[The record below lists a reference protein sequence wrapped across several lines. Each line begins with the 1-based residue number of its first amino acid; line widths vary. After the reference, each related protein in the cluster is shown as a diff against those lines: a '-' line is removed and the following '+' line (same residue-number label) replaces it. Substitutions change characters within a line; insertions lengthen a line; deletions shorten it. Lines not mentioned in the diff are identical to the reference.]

1 MTAKVRDMEE
11 NTRER
16 IIRSMMKEL
25 VEFDQDMVGNERFL
39 VQLEDRQKR
48 DMDYFLL
55 THVSSEEE
63 FGHEV
68 NEPISNLGENNMDC

>member
-25 VEFDQDMVGNERFL
+25 VECDQDVVGNESFI

-48 DMDYFLL
+48 EMDYFLL
-55 THVSSEEE
+55 THVSSEEVV
-63 FGHEV
+63 GHEV
-68 NEPISNLGENNMDC
+68 NEPISNLRKNNMDC